1 MSILTLI
8 QNNQILSKSFIRY
21 LLLKITPKRASF
33 TILTVAIFTFL
44 YKTHKRITTPPP
56 QLAHLPYVNFYT
68 YLKAA
73 MTEMRVDQY
82 ARNVIGPLMNHTPGA
97 FVQPAIGLGFWS
109 VHLTDPIAI
118 KQLLLRNEI
127 YPKSTKNWG
136 APGSL
141 LNRYMGGDSILSLN
155 GDEWKRHRKIANRA
169 FNQSMPIK
177 LFSEL
182 TLEMFNT
189 IERTGSTVNVI
200 DLFQRLTIDV
210 IGLASFGFNF
220 NSLVDNGNEYISYY
234 NSVKDGMLNPF
245 FIIFHSFD
253 TTYLHYF
260 PKRQKIHDN
269 LTAFLKLMDTIIE
282 KKRKE
287 LNDQSNEYSLTDKS
301 ERDILTLM
309 LESEN
314 DEDVALSNEELRND
328 LLIFFLAG
336 HDTTAY
342 TLAFIVYEL
351 ALNQEIQEKARQEAI
366 KILGN
371 EKKDRL
377 PTSEEI
383 KKMDYITAVMK
394 ETMRMHTTVH
404 NTTQREVT
412 EDCFLGDIFIPKGTQ
427 VTAGI
432 ADVQRC
438 ASLWRNPDEF
448 NPERFLPGGDHDQHT
463 SEGISWLPF
472 SAGGRI
478 CVGMNFS
485 LAEQRVVLSMLL
497 RKYTWKLAENSIHAD
512 ALITKGLAF
521 GMTSVKDL
529 NIVFEKR
536 Y

>member
-8 QNNQILSKSFIRY
+8 QNNQVLSKSYIGQ
-21 LLLKITPKRASF
+21 LILKITPKSAAYGIITAS
-33 TILTVAIFTFL
+33 ILTFL
-44 YKTHKRITTPPP
+44 YKTHKRLTTPPP
-56 QLAHLPYVNFYT
+56 QFAHLPHVNFYT

-73 MTEMRVDQY
+73 MTEMRVDEY
-82 ARNVIGPLMNHTPGA
+82 ARNVIGPLMNHSPGA
-97 FVQPAIGLGFWS
+97 FVQPVIGFGYWI
-109 VHLTDPIAI
+109 VHLTDPVAI
-118 KQLLLRNEI
+118 KQLLLKAEK
-127 YPKSTKNWG
+127 YPKSAQNWG
-136 APGSL
+136 MPGTL
-141 LNRYMGGDSILSLN
+141 IHRYMGGDSILSLN
-155 GDEWKRHRKIANRA
+155 GDDWRRHRKIANKA

-177 LFSEL
+177 LFGEL
-182 TLEMFNT
+182 TLDMFDT
-189 IERTGSTVNVI
+189 IETIGSTVNVI

-220 NSLVDNGNEYISYY
+220 NSLVDNENKWITYY

-245 FIIFHSFD
+245 FLIFHSLD
-253 TTYLHYF
+253 TTYLRYF

-269 LTAFLKLMDTIIE
+269 LTAFLSLMDSMID

-287 LNDQSNEYSLTDKS
+287 LNDKSNEDLPKDQN

-309 LESEN
+309 LESEK
-314 DEDVALSNEELRND
+314 DEDVALSNEELRNN

-342 TLAFIVYEL
+342 TLSFIIYEL
-351 ALNQEIQEKARQEAI
+351 ALNQDIQEKARQEAI
-366 KILGN
+366 QILGDD
-371 EKKDRL
+371 KKDHL

-383 KKMDYITAVMK
+383 KKLNYITAVMK

-404 NTTQREVT
+404 HTTQREVT
-412 EDCFLGDIFIPKGTQ
+412 EDCFLGDIFIPKGSQ
-427 VTAGI
+427 VTADI

-438 ASLWRNPDEF
+438 DSLWENPDVF
-448 NPERFLPGGDHDQHT
+448 DPERFLPGGDHDQHPSDGLT
-463 SEGISWLPF
+463 WLPF

-512 ALITKGLAF
+512 VLITKGLAF

-529 NIVFEKR
+529 DIVFEKR